1 MIVDLRIYKCKP
13 NKMNEWVA
21 LYKEMGWPLQ
31 QKYLGRCIGW
41 FTTVEGQLNCVV
53 HLWAYESQA
62 DREARRNAMQADPAW
77 QAFLKRGAELQLLDS
92 QENRILRPTDF
103 SPVQ

>member
-1 MIVDLRIYKCKP
+1 MIVDLRIYTCKP
-13 NKMNEWVA
+13 YRMADVVS

-31 QKYLGRCIGW
+31 QKYLGRCLGW
-41 FTTVEGQLNCVV
+41 YTTVEGPLNRVV
-53 HLWAYESQA
+53 HLWGYESQG

-77 QAFLKRGAELQLLDS
+77 GDFLKKSAELGLIDTM
-92 QENRILRPTDF
+92 ENRILKPTDF